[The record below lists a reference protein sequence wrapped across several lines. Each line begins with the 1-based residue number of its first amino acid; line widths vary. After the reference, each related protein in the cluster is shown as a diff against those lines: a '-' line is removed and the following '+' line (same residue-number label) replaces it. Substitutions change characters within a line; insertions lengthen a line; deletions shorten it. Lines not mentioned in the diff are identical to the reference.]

1 LRERPGWWHRH
12 GSMMSP
18 SRRRLLLR
26 IWFLL
31 SVLLFAATCADRIR
45 PYLKSI
51 AGAKDVP
58 AAPVRSAEPRSQG
71 VRLASW
77 NLEFLDVSGRGPDGR
92 SAADYAALAR
102 YVQALNADVIAV
114 QEVASVEALKL
125 VFSPEVY
132 AYHLAERGGK
142 QRAGFVFKRDL
153 GVEPQADLGEL
164 SLHDLRAGADVA
176 LRLNGSLVR
185 LLSVHLK
192 AFCVTGSLA
201 REDKDCRKLRA
212 QVPVLEGWID
222 ARAREGTPFVVL
234 GDFNRALGELDDALF
249 RELDDNEPVGL
260 RLVRAGARVHSSC
273 HGKRQ
278 WAVDHVLLG
287 GSAGDWLSPSG
298 LTELRYEHDDLAAGL
313 KLSDHCPIHVTLAPG
328 VLR

>member
-1 LRERPGWWHRH
+1 
-12 GSMMSP
+12 MMSP

-77 NLEFLDVSGRGPDGR
+77 NLEFLDVPGRGPDGR
-92 SAADYAALAR
+92 STADYAALAR

-132 AYHLAERGGK
+132 AYHLAQLGGA
-142 QRAGFVFKRDL
+142 QRSGFVYKRELVLTPQPDL
-153 GVEPQADLGEL
+153 REL
-164 SLHDLRAGADVA
+164 SLQGLRAGADVA
-176 LRLNGSLVR
+176 LRLNGSVVR

-192 AFCVTGSLA
+192 AFCVTGSLE
-201 REDKDCRKLRA
+201 RDNKDCKKLRA
-212 QVPVLEGWID
+212 QIPVLEGWID
-222 ARAREGTPFVVL
+222 ARAREGAPFVVL
-234 GDFNRALGELDDALF
+234 GDFNRALGEADDALF
-249 RELDDNEPVGL
+249 RDLDDNDPRGL
-260 RLVRAGARVHSSC
+260 RLVRAGSRVHSSC
-273 HGKRQ
+273 HNKRQ
-278 WAVDHVLLG
+278 LAVDHVLLG
-287 GSAGDWLSPSG
+287 GSAGDWLTPTG
-298 LTELRYEHDDLAAGL
+298 LSEVRYEHDDLTAGL

>member
-1 LRERPGWWHRH
+1 
-12 GSMMSP
+12 M
-18 SRRRLLLR
+18 R
-26 IWFLL
+26 IWMVL
-31 SVLLFAATCADRIR
+31 SFVLFAATCADRVR
-45 PYLKSI
+45 PYLRTI
-51 AGAKDVP
+51 AGAKDLAGAP
-58 AAPVRSAEPRSQG
+58 AGDVGASPPKSSQPRARG

-77 NLEFLDVSGRGPDGR
+77 NLEWLDVAGHGSERR

-102 YVQALNADVIAV
+102 YVAALDADVIAV
-114 QEVASVEALKL
+114 QEVASVEALSL

-132 AYHLAERGGK
+132 GFHLAQLGGS
-142 QRAGFVFKRDL
+142 QRSGFVFKKEL
-153 GVEPQADLGEL
+153 GVEPQADLREL
-164 SLHDLRAGADVA
+164 SLNDLRAGADVA

-192 AFCVTGSLA
+192 AFCVTGPLA
-201 REDKDCRKLRA
+201 REDKNCRKLKA

-234 GDFNRALGELDDALF
+234 GDFNRALGALDDAWF
-249 RELDDNEPVGL
+249 RELDDNEPKGL
-260 RLVRAGARVHSSC
+260 RLVRAGSRVHSSC

-278 WAVDHVLLG
+278 LAVDHVLLG